1 MWSHKGATAVGGV
14 AGRGVREGRK
24 GNPEGGACAK
34 LTETTENKV
43 YSNDW
48 RQISARLRLVCR
60 ADKSS
65 R

>member
-1 MWSHKGATAVGGV
+1 M
-14 AGRGVREGRK
+14 GRGG
-24 GNPEGGACAK
+24 EGGKKRQPRGRGLCK
-34 LTETTENKV
+34 VMETAENKV

-48 RQISARLRLVCR
+48 RQISARLKLVCR